1 MKAGHAVIEA
11 LRAEG
16 IEYTFGVVGTTTN
29 SIVTEMYGRSDIR
42 FVDTRHEEGAAFM
55 AYGYARAS
63 GKPTACITTSGP
75 GTTNL
80 ITGIALAYKGR
91 APVLVIAGDVARDF
105 IYRDGSQAFDLV
117 GMFKPITKLALQVNK
132 TERIP
137 EMLHDAF
144 RAALS
149 GKRGPVFLDIP
160 RDLLDDQTIDGGGAP
175 AIRPIGRWMRA
186 RRAIRRRSSARSTLL
201 AQAQRPLLLAGGG
214 VIDAEASNEA
224 VALAELL
231 DMALVP
237 SYGHTDAVPNSH
249 HLYVG
254 PAGGRGSGEAAEAI
268 HRADVILALGTRL
281 NQSTT
286 FWNYSVINP
295 GDPHRAG
302 GHRHPGDRPQLS
314 GGGGDHGGCPGGGR
328 AAVPRPARGLPRR
341 TPEPGVAER
350 GGRAGGAPAGTLAVR
365 DDPHRGADD
374 AAARLPGAAQG
385 AAARLHGDDR
395 RRGRAGTRLR
405 PALTSRCRAP
415 SSTTR
420 GMADWAWGYAV
431 GLGTKLGRPDRPAVS
446 LQGDGGFLYTSQEI
460 NTAVRW
466 GIPLVSIV
474 LNNSCHGAEKAQQQR
489 HYGGRYVGVDLV
501 NPRFDKLAEVY
512 GARGAYVER
521 PEEIADAVQGR
532 PGRER
537 TQRDRDS
544 GRRVFPAVSPHPEAA
559 LIGAAVHDLAAD
571 PERAT
576 AAGAAPGRPR
586 DGRPRIAR
594 VRGWAQARGRGR
606 PRTRRR
612 RRGAGPP

>member
-1 MKAGHAVIEA
+1 VAPMTAGQTVIEA

-16 IEYTFGVVGTTTN
+16 VEYTFGVVGTTTN
-29 SIVTEMYGRSDIR
+29 SIVTEMWGRRDIR

-80 ITGIALAYKGR
+80 ITGVALAAKGR
-91 APVLVIAGDVARDF
+91 APVIVIAGDVARDF

-117 GMFKPITKLALQVNK
+117 GMFTPITKLALLVNK

-137 EMLHDAF
+137 EMLHYAF

-149 GKRGPVFLDIP
+149 DKCGPVFLDIP
-160 RDLLDDQTIDGGGAP
+160 RDLLDGQTIAAEVLSPPSYRAVDARLAGDAQ
-175 AIRPIGRWMRA
+175 AIQRA
-186 RRAIRRRSSARSTLL
+186 VTLL

-214 VIDAEASNEA
+214 IIDAEASKEA

-254 PAGGRGSGEAAEAI
+254 PPGGRGSGEAAEAL

-286 FWNYSVINP
+286 FWDYRVIDRATRIVQVDIDAREIGRNYPVAVGIVGDARAVAEQLCRALRDAYPEGRPNP
-295 GDPHRAG
+295 AWRSEVAALAG
-302 GHRHPGDRPQLS
+302 RRQARLQTELTLTGEPMMPQRVFPELRKVLPRDCMVTIDAGVAPGLAYDRLHFELPRTLFNYA
-314 GGGGDHGGCPGGGR
+314 GHGGLGM
-328 AAVPRPARGLPRR
+328 GL
-341 TPEPGVAER
+341 
-350 GGRAGGAPAGTLAVR
+350 
-365 DDPHRGADD
+365 
-374 AAARLPGAAQG
+374 
-385 AAARLHGDDR
+385 
-395 RRGRAGTRLR
+395 
-405 PALTSRCRAP
+405 C
-415 SSTTR
+415 
-420 GMADWAWGYAV
+420 V

-474 LNNSCHGAEKAQQQR
+474 LNNGCHGAEKAQQQR
-489 HYGGRYVGVDLV
+489 HYGGRYIGVDLV

-512 GARGAYVER
+512 GARGMYVQH
-521 PEEIADAVQGR
+521 PDEIADAVKEALAVNG
-532 PGRER
+532 PSVIEIP
-537 TQRDRDS
+537 
-544 GRRVFPAVSPHPEAA
+544 VAEYFPAPAPT
-559 LIGAAVHDLAAD
+559 
-571 PERAT
+571 P
-576 AAGAAPGRPR
+576 AGAG
-586 DGRPRIAR
+586 GH
-594 VRGWAQARGRGR
+594 
-606 PRTRRR
+606 
-612 RRGAGPP
+612 